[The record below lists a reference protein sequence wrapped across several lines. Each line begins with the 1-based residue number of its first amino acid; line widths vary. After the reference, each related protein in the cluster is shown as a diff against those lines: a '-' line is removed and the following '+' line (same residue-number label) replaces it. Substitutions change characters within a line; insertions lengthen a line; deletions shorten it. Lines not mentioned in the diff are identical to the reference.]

1 MGNGRNTL
9 YSGNTYR
16 HGNMKEQKAIIEAF
30 RKTDVEVRK
39 MALATVVKVRGSS
52 YRSPGARMLI
62 SDDGKWVGS
71 ISGGCLEGDALRKAR
86 KVMSE
91 QSPMTVTYDTR
102 EDSNQNLGIGLG
114 CNGIIDVLIEPV
126 STRGVHNPIALFE
139 RILSSGEPVAL
150 ATVFSNTPYQGEKF
164 LIDAKQQALVP
175 FSQADLMEV
184 VLPDLSKVFESK
196 RSEAKQ
202 YNFRGD
208 TLEIF
213 VELIQP
219 SISLMI
225 FGGGFDAR
233 PVSQLAKTM
242 GWYVTVTDECV
253 AHIAP
258 VFFPAA
264 DKLSLCSREF
274 VDRDFNITPFT
285 ACVLMSH
292 NYEYDRD
299 VLKKLL
305 SSPAPYIGILGPRKR
320 FEKMLDEFTAEGLT
334 LSGDD
339 FHRIHAPIGLDIGA
353 EAPDEIALSIVSE
366 IQGKFANRSGGFL
379 KYRNAPIHQ
388 RDGKSDQVFKQVYL
402 SSEESRERKANG
414 E

>member
-1 MGNGRNTL
+1 
-9 YSGNTYR
+9 
-16 HGNMKEQKAIIEAF
+16 MKEQQAIIEAF
-30 RKTDVEVRK
+30 KKTDCGQRK
-39 MALATVVKVRGSS
+39 VALATVVKVRGSS

-86 KVMSE
+86 KVMTDKV
-91 QSPMTVTYDTR
+91 PMTVTYDTS

-114 CNGIIDVLIEPV
+114 CNGIIDVLIEPIDQV
-126 STRGVHNPIALFE
+126 SPHDPIKLFE
-139 RILSSGEPVAL
+139 RLLLSKQPVAL
-150 ATVFSNTPYQGEKF
+150 ATVFSNSLYQGEKL
-164 LIDAKQQALVP
+164 LINAEKEILLP
-175 FSQADLMEV
+175 FSNERMNELL
-184 VLPDLSKVFESK
+184 LPDLARVFETK

-202 YNFRGD
+202 YVFD
-208 TLEIF
+208 HFSLDVF

-219 SISLMI
+219 AVSLMI

-233 PVSQLAKTM
+233 PVSQLAKSL
-242 GWYVTVTDECV
+242 GWEVTVTDECV

-258 VFFPAA
+258 VFFPTA
-264 DKLSLCSREF
+264 DKLSLCNRQFIE
-274 VDRDFNITPFT
+274 RDFDITPYT

-299 VLKKLL
+299 VLRKLL
-305 SSPAPYIGILGPRKR
+305 KSPASYIGILGPRKR
-320 FEKMLDEFTAEGLT
+320 FDKMAEEFSREGLQ
-334 LSGDD
+334 LSSDD
-339 FHRIHAPIGLDIGA
+339 LHRIHSPIGLDIGA

-388 RDGKSDQVFKQVYL
+388 RDAKSDQVFKQVYIHGG
-402 SSEESRERKANG
+402 ANSKSIG
-414 E
+414 Q